1 MSDKSQKTEQP
12 TPKRLEKAR
21 KDGNFPNARHF
32 VSGVQLVAAV
42 ALLGS
47 FAGGWVADIRRSFV
61 FAFRMAFRPDLGT
74 ADITALSMTLVRR
87 AFLPLV
93 GGGALL
99 VVLTL
104 GMQLGSTK
112 MGFSLKKLSPDL
124 KRLNP
129 LARVK
134 GLGRQNI
141 PALVQAL
148 ILIPVCGAALYFVV
162 QDNLGAYLALP
173 LRSAMSGAAEIG
185 LSLKDLLWKAAAVFG
200 IFGCID
206 LYRQRRRYQKD
217 LRMSKQEIRDEV
229 KEQEGNPQVKAKIR
243 RMRRDMLRRRMMSQV
258 PKATAVI
265 VNPTHYAVA
274 LKYDAAKGA
283 PQVLAKGAG
292 VLARRIRTEAE
303 THSVPIVHEPVLTR
317 ALYAA
322 CDLGALIPVELYE
335 AVAQV
340 LAFVFSLRSRGKAA
354 GYHEMPATAPSF

>member
-134 GLGRQNI
+134 ELGRQNI
-141 PALVQAL
+141 PVLVQAL

-274 LKYDAAKGA
+274 LRYDAQTMTAPVVVAKGKNFLA
-283 PQVLAKGAG
+283 LQIRKKAIENQVPLIENKPLAQ
-292 VLARRIRTEAE
+292 
-303 THSVPIVHEPVLTR
+303 
-317 ALYAA
+317 ALYKSSEV
-322 CDLGALIPVELYE
+322 GQEIPAHLYR
-335 AVAQV
+335 AVAEI
-340 LAFVFSLRSRGKAA
+340 LAYIYRLMNRR
-354 GYHEMPATAPSF
+354 MPG

>member
-274 LKYDAAKGA
+274 LRYDAQTMTAPVVVAKGKNFLA
-283 PQVLAKGAG
+283 LQIRKKAIENQVPLIENKPLAQ
-292 VLARRIRTEAE
+292 
-303 THSVPIVHEPVLTR
+303 
-317 ALYAA
+317 ALYKV
-322 CDLGALIPVELYE
+322 CEIGQEIPAEMYS
-335 AVAQV
+335 AVAEL
-340 LAFVFSLRSRGKAA
+340 LAFVYRLRMRGAA
-354 GYHEMPATAPSF
+354 RPAPVGAS